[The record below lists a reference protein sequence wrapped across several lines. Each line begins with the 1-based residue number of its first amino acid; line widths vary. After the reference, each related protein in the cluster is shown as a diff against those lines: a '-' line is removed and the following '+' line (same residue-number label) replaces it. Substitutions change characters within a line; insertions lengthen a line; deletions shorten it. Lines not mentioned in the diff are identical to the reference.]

1 MCSVLQVTDFIG
13 SGVKGS
19 LQTVSVYHLNMGNRL
34 GMFLSDSGLVPLI
47 SLFADSFF
55 ISLK

>member
-1 MCSVLQVTDFIG
+1 MCSVLQVADFIG